1 MKNIF
6 ITLAMLMTSI
16 QLFGQA
22 SRSVSYTYFHTTV
35 VADGRNGDPC
45 APGSPN
51 CVGGGLTP
59 VTAPNS
65 CGNNVTTNIYNE
77 GIYSRFYKSADEN
90 LTTLDAIQYTLK
102 NKTQGN
108 KVIYQFTISKG
119 AGWTN
124 GESTVSVTVDPNN
137 QFPAA
142 SFSQDAKVTITLEDG
157 SIKIAT
163 PSIPMLFASSS
174 DELEQVIIPSL
185 TACTPAPSVPNLFD
199 NTTVEYTG
207 TGCIAV
213 STITQTVPGVVASN
227 GQTSANGAMLYD
239 VKFSSER
246 ADNGG
251 WYLLDGRAINAT
263 NIPNPSARE
272 AAALKFGANLPNTN
286 GLYTVATT
294 NVGQEYNVVGDP
306 DNNIIVQ
313 NSNIQSATLTT
324 ATDGAHIHD
333 VSDSQR
339 GLALENGVN
348 TNNGTDLD
356 SSVNEINI
364 QSTVLTSWQVDA
376 TNSEHSHQV
385 TIGTGSPTPIPIQPS
400 SIQLYQLVYLG
411 L

>member
-1 MKNIF
+1 
-6 ITLAMLMTSI
+6 
-16 QLFGQA
+16 
-22 SRSVSYTYFHTTV
+22 
-35 VADGRNGDPC
+35 
-45 APGSPN
+45 
-51 CVGGGLTP
+51 
-59 VTAPNS
+59 
-65 CGNNVTTNIYNE
+65 
-77 GIYSRFYKSADEN
+77 
-90 LTTLDAIQYTLK
+90 LDAIQYTLK

-142 SFSQDAKVTITLEDG
+142 SFSQDAKVTITMADG

-163 PSIPMLFASSS
+163 PAIPMLFASSS
-174 DELEQVIIPSL
+174 DELEQVIVPTL
-185 TACTPAPSVPNLFD
+185 TTPCVLAPTQAHPFD
-199 NTTVEYTG
+199 PMQIEYTG
-207 TGCIAV
+207 TGCITV

-246 ADNGG
+246 TDNGG
-251 WYLLDGRAINAT
+251 WYLLDGRAINAS

-294 NVGQEYNVVGDP
+294 NVGQAYNPVGDP

-333 VSDSQR
+333 VSDSSW
-339 GLALENGVN
+339 GLALENGNN

-356 SSVNEINI
+356 
-364 QSTVLTSWQVDA
+364 
-376 TNSEHSHQV
+376 NS
-385 TIGTGSPTPIPIQPS
+385 
-400 SIQLYQLVYLG
+400 
-411 L
+411 

>member
-90 LTTLDAIQYTLK
+90 LTTLEQIEYTLK

-108 KVIYQFTISKG
+108 KVIYQFTLSKG
-119 AGWTN
+119 AGWSGGTT
-124 GESTVSVTVDPNN
+124 TVPVTVDPNN
-137 QFPAA
+137 EFPAG
-142 SFSQDAKVTITLEDG
+142 SFSQDASVTITLADG

-163 PSIPMLFASSS
+163 PAIPMLFASSS
-174 DELEQVIIPSL
+174 DELEQVIVPTL
-185 TACTPAPSVPNLFD
+185 TTPCVLAPTQAHPFD
-199 NTTVEYTG
+199 PTQIEYTG
-207 TGCIAV
+207 TGCITV

-239 VKFSSER
+239 VKFSSES

-251 WYLLDGRAINAT
+251 WYLLDGRAITAA
-263 NIPNPSARE
+263 NISNPSARE

-294 NVGQEYNVVGDP
+294 TTNEDFDSAGDP
-306 DNNIIVQ
+306 NNEIIIQ
-313 NSNIQSATLTT
+313 NSNIQSFTISTHN
-324 ATDGAHIHD
+324 DGAHTH
-333 VSDSQR
+333 S
-339 GLALENGVN
+339 VN
-348 TNNGTDLD
+348 TGGSAGLVIQNGSFTATTTDASANENNLITFDNTFTVNSTD
-356 SSVNEINI
+356 
-364 QSTVLTSWQVDA
+364 
-376 TNSEHSHQV
+376 SEHTHQV
-385 TIGTGSPTPIPIQPS
+385 SIGTGSPTPISIQPS
-400 SIQLYQLVYLG
+400 SVKLYQLIYLG
-411 L
+411 E